1 MASLASRGVLTA
13 ALVLACA
20 APAGAAVGPSVGLG
34 PSVTGI
40 ARQGER
46 LVAATGTW
54 SGSGTVSYRYQW
66 YRCNAL
72 GARCASISGATAAGY
87 RPTARDVGATLG
99 VTVRA
104 SDSTGTTSAH
114 ASLVGPVA
122 AVRTLARSEEHTS
135 ELQSRLHLVCRL

>member
-1 MASLASRGVLTA
+1 MVPAVRWSVLAA
-13 ALVLACA
+13 ALVLTGAS
-20 APAGAAVGPSVGLG
+20 PAGAAAGPSVGLL
-34 PSVTGI
+34 PTVTGV

-46 LVAATGTW
+46 LVAASGTW

-87 RPTARDVGATLG
+87 RPAARDVGATLG

-104 SDSTGTTSAH
+104 
-114 ASLVGPVA
+114 
-122 AVRTLARSEEHTS
+122 
-135 ELQSRLHLVCRL
+135 